1 MSRRAEGLSELL
13 AEGQD
18 EAEIDLTPM
27 LDVVFIMLIF
37 FIVTASFLN
46 EFGVEGTKPPSVQN
60 VETDAKTIAIKV
72 WSSGEITIDGLSV
85 DPRAVSAHIT
95 RRRAENPEAGI
106 AVLAGKRAK
115 TAVVVGV
122 IDAARTAGF
131 RSSPIPISELQE

>member
-60 VETDAKTIAIKV
+60 VETDAKSIAIKV

-95 RRRAENPEAGI
+95 RRRAENPQAGI

-131 RSSPIPISELQE
+131 RSSPIPVSELQE

>member
-1 MSRRAEGLSELL
+1 MASRIDNLNQLM
-13 AEGQD
+13 GQED

-46 EFGVEGTKPPSVQN
+46 EFGVDATKPPSVRIN
-60 VETDAKTIAIKV
+60 PEDSKSIAIKIY
-72 WSSGEITIDGLSV
+72 SNGEIMINGLSV

-95 RRRAENPEAGI
+95 RHRAENPQAAI

-115 TAVVVGV
+115 TELVVGV
-122 IDAARTAGF
+122 IDSARTAGF
-131 RSSPIPISELQE
+131 RSDPIPISELPE

>member
-1 MSRRAEGLSELL
+1 MARRIDSLNQL
-13 AEGQD
+13 GQED

-46 EFGVEGTKPPSVQN
+46 EFGVDGTKPPSVQSN
-60 VETDAKTIAIKV
+60 PEDSKSIAVKIY
-72 WSSGEITIDGLSV
+72 SNGEIMIDGLSV

-95 RRRAENPEAGI
+95 RHKAENPQASI
-106 AVLAGKRAK
+106 AVLAGKGAR
-115 TAVVVGV
+115 TELVGGV
-122 IDAARTAGF
+122 IDSARSAGY

>member
-1 MSRRAEGLSELL
+1 MATRVDSLSQTL
-13 AEGQD
+13 AQGED

-46 EFGVEGTKPPSVQN
+46 EFGVDGTKPPSVKN
-60 VETDAKTIAIKV
+60 VETDAKSIAIKI
-72 WSSGEITIDGLSV
+72 WSSGEITIDGLTV

-95 RRRAENPEAGI
+95 RRRAENPEAGV

-115 TAVVVGV
+115 TALVVGV
-122 IDAARTAGF
+122 IDAARDAGF
-131 RSSPIPISELQE
+131 KSDPIPISELQE

>member
-1 MSRRAEGLSELL
+1 MTRRVEGLGQLL
-13 AEGQD
+13 AGGED

-46 EFGVEGTKPPSVQN
+46 EFGVEGTRPPSVQN
-60 VETDAKTIAIKV
+60 VETDAKSIAIKI
-72 WSSGEITIDGLSV
+72 WSSGQITIDGLSV

-95 RRRAENPEAGI
+95 RRRAEDPQAGL

-115 TAVVVGV
+115 TALVVGV
-122 IDAARTAGF
+122 IDAARSAGF